1 MRRSLLRTLAAAVVA
16 TLMSVPVQAQGWPA
30 QGRTIQMIVPAPGG
44 GGTGDTIARII
55 AEQLAARL
63 KVPVIVDNKGGANG
77 NIGAAAAAAAPADG
91 YHLLFSWAGTLAVN
105 PALYKKLTFDPRRD
119 FEPIALLAD
128 VPNIIVTSNEV
139 PAKDVAQLVGYARA
153 NPEKLHF
160 GSTGNGSS
168 MHLAGELFM
177 RESGA
182 RMVHV
187 PYSAPGQ
194 ATTNLMA
201 NEIQL
206 MFQLVPG
213 IVGQV
218 KAGRVRALAIMS
230 DQRSSALPDVPTTAE
245 AGYPA
250 LLSSTWFALLAPKG
264 TPAAVLDRLN
274 ADVNDVLK
282 MPDVRKRLA
291 DLGATPTGGSRD
303 ALRDYLATETTKWA
317 RLVNEAKIAIE
328 Q

>member
-1 MRRSLLRTLAAAVVA
+1 
-16 TLMSVPVQAQGWPA
+16 
-30 QGRTIQMIVPAPGG
+30 MIVPAPGG

-55 AEQLAARL
+55 AEQLAQKL
-63 KVPVIVDNKGGANG
+63 KVAVIVDNKGGANG
-77 NIGAAAAAAAPADG
+77 NIGAAAAATAPADG

-105 PALYKKLTFDPRRD
+105 PALYKKLNFDPRRD

-139 PAKDVAQLVGYARA
+139 PARDVSQLVTYARA

-182 RMVHV
+182 RIVHV

-201 NEIQL
+201 NDIQL

-230 DQRSSALPDVPTTAE
+230 EQRSSALPDVPTTAE

-250 LLSSTWFALLAPKG
+250 LQSSTWFALLAPKG

-274 ADVNDVLK
+274 ADVNEILK

-291 DLGATPTGGSRD
+291 DLGATPTGGTRD

-317 RLVNEAKIAIE
+317 RLINEAKITLE
-328 Q
+328 